1 MGSVPCSCHGP
12 VTARGQARR
21 GPGRYYAKEAR
32 TPWRGYGATP
42 AFPRETAIVTS
53 SSTEI
58 FVARQ
63 PILDRRQGIYGYE
76 LLFRSGMD
84 NAFHA
89 EDQDQASFEM
99 LHTSLLGFGL
109 DTLVGDRLG
118 FINASREVLLQE
130 FYLVL
135 PRERTVIELVENVE
149 PTAEVIAACRAL
161 KQAGYRLA
169 LDDFVRRP
177 AMAPL
182 AEVADVIKVDFLT
195 TGEAERRAIVR
206 EFAPRQVSLVAEKVE
221 TREQFAAALAEGFT
235 HFQGYFFCE
244 PEILSA
250 SDVPAFKR
258 NCVRFMAE
266 LHRPELD
273 FDKLELIIK
282 QEVALAVKLLRYLN
296 SAGFGWRHEIT
307 SINHALRVLGESAA
321 RKWCSLMALTVL
333 GEDKPAQLVITSL
346 VRAQFAEQVGR
357 EAGLGARD
365 VDLFLIGM
373 LSTLDSLL
381 GRPLAEALGHMPV
394 SAEIRDT
401 LLGRRTSLSA
411 VWAVVLCYE
420 RAEWSQ
426 LKELGDK
433 ADVSIGRLPSLYH
446 NSVQWVNRIFRA

>member
-1 MGSVPCSCHGP
+1 M
-12 VTARGQARR
+12 
-21 GPGRYYAKEAR
+21 
-32 TPWRGYGATP
+32 
-42 AFPRETAIVTS
+42 
-53 SSTEI
+53 
-58 FVARQ
+58 ARQ

-76 LLFRSGMD
+76 LLFRSGLD
-84 NAFHA
+84 TTLHA
-89 EDQDQASFEM
+89 ANQDQASFEM

-109 DTLVGDRLG
+109 DTLLGDKLG
-118 FINASREVLLQE
+118 FVNASREVLLQE

-135 PRERTVIELVENVE
+135 PRERTIIELVENVQ
-149 PTAEVIAACRAL
+149 PTPEVIEACHGL
-161 KQAGYRLA
+161 KRAGYRLA

-177 AMAPL
+177 EMAPL
-182 AEVADVIKVDFLT
+182 AELADVIKVDFPR

-206 EFAPRQVSLVAEKVE
+206 EFGPRRAQLVAEKVE
-221 TREQFAAALAEGFT
+221 TREQFAAAMGEGFT

-266 LHRPELD
+266 LHRPDLD
-273 FDKLELIIK
+273 FDKLEAIIK

-307 SINHALRVLGESAA
+307 SIKHALRVLGERAT

-333 GEDKPAQLVITSL
+333 GEDQPAQMVITSL

-357 EAGLGARD
+357 EAGLGSRD

-373 LSTLDSLL
+373 LSTLDGLL
-381 GRPLAEALGHMPV
+381 GRPMDEALTHIPV
-394 SAEIRDT
+394 SSEIRDT

-411 VWAVVLCYE
+411 VWALVLCYE
-420 RAEWSQ
+420 RAEWDR
-426 LKELGDK
+426 LKGIADA
-433 ADVSIGRLPSLYH
+433 ADVSVGRLPSLYR
-446 NSVQWVNRIFRA
+446 NSVQWVDRIFRA

>member
-1 MGSVPCSCHGP
+1 
-12 VTARGQARR
+12 
-21 GPGRYYAKEAR
+21 
-32 TPWRGYGATP
+32 
-42 AFPRETAIVTS
+42 
-53 SSTEI
+53 
-58 FVARQ
+58 VARQ

-76 LLFRSGMD
+76 LLFRSGLD
-84 NAFHA
+84 NALHA
-89 EDQDQASFEM
+89 ANQDQASFEM

-109 DTLVGDRLG
+109 DTLLGDKLG
-118 FINASREVLLQE
+118 FVNASREVLLQE

-135 PRERTVIELVENVE
+135 PRERTIIELVENVQ
-149 PTAEVIAACRAL
+149 PTPEVIEACHGVKR
-161 KQAGYRLA
+161 AGYRLA

-177 AMAPL
+177 EMAPL
-182 AEVADVIKVDFLT
+182 AELADVIKVDFPR

-206 EFAPRQVSLVAEKVE
+206 EFGPRRAQLVAEKVE
-221 TREQFAAALAEGFT
+221 TREQFAAAMGEGFT

-266 LHRPELD
+266 LHRPDLD
-273 FDKLELIIK
+273 FDKLEAIIK

-307 SINHALRVLGESAA
+307 SIKHALRVLGERAT

-333 GEDKPAQLVITSL
+333 GEDQPAQMVITSL

-357 EAGLGARD
+357 EAGLGSRD

-373 LSTLDSLL
+373 LSTLDGLL
-381 GRPLAEALGHMPV
+381 GRPMDEALTHIPV
-394 SAEIRDT
+394 SSEIRDT

-411 VWAVVLCYE
+411 IWALVLCYE
-420 RAEWSQ
+420 RAEWDR
-426 LKELGDK
+426 LKGIADA
-433 ADVSIGRLPSLYH
+433 ADVSVGRLPSLYR
-446 NSVQWVNRIFRA
+446 NSVQWVDRIFRA

>member
-1 MGSVPCSCHGP
+1 
-12 VTARGQARR
+12 
-21 GPGRYYAKEAR
+21 
-32 TPWRGYGATP
+32 
-42 AFPRETAIVTS
+42 
-53 SSTEI
+53 
-58 FVARQ
+58 VARQ
-63 PILDRRQGIYGYE
+63 PILDRRQNIYGYE
-76 LLFRSGMD
+76 LLFRSGLD

-89 EDQDQASFEM
+89 ANQDQASFEM

-109 DTLVGDRLG
+109 DMLLGDKLG
-118 FINASREVLLQE
+118 FVNASREVLLQE

-135 PRERTVIELVENVE
+135 PRDRTIIELVENVE
-149 PTAEVIAACRAL
+149 PTPDVVEACRGL
-161 KQAGYRLA
+161 KHAGYRLA

-182 AEVADVIKVDFLT
+182 AELADVIKVDFLH
-195 TGEAERRAIVR
+195 TGEAERRAIIR
-206 EFAPRQVSLVAEKVE
+206 EFGPRRVQLVAEKVE
-221 TREQFAAALAEGFT
+221 TREQFAAAMAEGFT

-273 FDKLELIIK
+273 FDKLEVIIK

-307 SINHALRVLGESAA
+307 SIKHALRVLGERAA

-333 GEDKPAQLVITSL
+333 GEDKPAQMVVTSL

-357 EAGLGARD
+357 EAGLGSRD

-373 LSTLDSLL
+373 LSTLDGLL
-381 GRPLAEALGHMPV
+381 GRPMDEALSHIPV
-394 SAEIRDT
+394 SSEIRDT

-411 VWAVVLCYE
+411 VWALVLCYE
-420 RAEWSQ
+420 RADWDR
-426 LKELGDK
+426 LKEVADD
-433 ADVSIGRLPSLYH
+433 ADVSVGRLPSLYR
-446 NSVQWVNRIFRA
+446 NSVQWVDRIFRA

>member
-1 MGSVPCSCHGP
+1 M
-12 VTARGQARR
+12 
-21 GPGRYYAKEAR
+21 
-32 TPWRGYGATP
+32 
-42 AFPRETAIVTS
+42 
-53 SSTEI
+53 
-58 FVARQ
+58 ARQ

-76 LLFRSGMD
+76 LLFRSGLD

-89 EDQDQASFEM
+89 ANQDQASFEM

-109 DTLVGDRLG
+109 DMLLGDKLG
-118 FINASREVLLQE
+118 FVNASREVLLQE

-135 PRERTVIELVENVE
+135 PRDRTIIELVETVE
-149 PTAEVIAACRAL
+149 PTPDMVEACQGL
-161 KQAGYRLA
+161 KRAGYRLA

-182 AEVADVIKVDFLT
+182 ADLADVIKVDFLH

-206 EFAPRQVSLVAEKVE
+206 EFSPRRVQLVAEKVE
-221 TREQFAAALAEGFT
+221 TREQFAAAMAEGFT

-273 FDKLELIIK
+273 FDKLEGIIK

-307 SINHALRVLGESAA
+307 SIKHALRVLGERAA

-333 GEDKPAQLVITSL
+333 GEDKPAQMVITSL

-357 EAGLGARD
+357 EAGLGSRD

-373 LSTLDSLL
+373 LSTLDGLL
-381 GRPLAEALGHMPV
+381 GRPMDEALSHIPV
-394 SAEIRDT
+394 SSEIRDT

-411 VWAVVLCYE
+411 VWALVLCYE
-420 RAEWSQ
+420 RAEWDR
-426 LKELGDK
+426 LKDAADA
-433 ADVSIGRLPSLYH
+433 ADVSVGRLPSLYR
-446 NSVQWVNRIFRA
+446 NSVQWVDRIFKA

>member
-1 MGSVPCSCHGP
+1 
-12 VTARGQARR
+12 
-21 GPGRYYAKEAR
+21 
-32 TPWRGYGATP
+32 
-42 AFPRETAIVTS
+42 
-53 SSTEI
+53 
-58 FVARQ
+58 VARQ

-76 LLFRSGMD
+76 LLFRSGLD
-84 NAFHA
+84 NALHA
-89 EDQDQASFEM
+89 ANQDQASFEM

-109 DTLVGDRLG
+109 DTLLGDKLG
-118 FINASREVLLQE
+118 FVNASREVLLQE

-135 PRERTVIELVENVE
+135 PRERTIIELVENVQ
-149 PTAEVIAACRAL
+149 PTPEVIEACHGL
-161 KQAGYRLA
+161 KRAGYRLA

-177 AMAPL
+177 EMAPL
-182 AEVADVIKVDFLT
+182 AELADVIKVDFPH

-206 EFAPRQVSLVAEKVE
+206 EFGPRRAQLVAEKVE
-221 TREQFAAALAEGFT
+221 TREQFTAAMAEGFT

-266 LHRPELD
+266 LHRPDLD
-273 FDKLELIIK
+273 FDKLEAIIK

-307 SINHALRVLGESAA
+307 SIKHALRVLGERAT

-333 GEDKPAQLVITSL
+333 GEDQPAQMVITSL

-357 EAGLGARD
+357 EAGLGSRD

-373 LSTLDSLL
+373 LSTLDALL
-381 GRPLAEALGHMPV
+381 GRPMDEALTHIPV
-394 SAEIRDT
+394 SSEIRDT

-411 VWAVVLCYE
+411 VWALVLCYE
-420 RAEWSQ
+420 RAEWDR
-426 LKELGDK
+426 LKVIADA
-433 ADVSIGRLPSLYH
+433 ADVSVGRLPSLYR
-446 NSVQWVNRIFRA
+446 NSVQWVDRIFRA